1 VKKPEIVRA
10 SRIVFLCAA
19 LLLVSAVCTLAQTT
33 GSYERTFSQSKA
45 AVQKALQQ
53 IHSSLAGRLPVLE
66 GFASAEENLD
76 HHDLDHY
83 DRGFYQARVE
93 VVATPSGAT
102 RVRLNTK
109 VTAFYTDT
117 NVPSR
122 SGYKLLTSNGRIES
136 DLLDQLSEKLASGGN
151 SKSSLSEE
159 AVASSPKT
167 TSPVKPEPTIA
178 APNTPDRGAF
188 SSSRS
193 QSLSA
198 QEHGFSHMA
207 APAKAPDPAMA
218 NLQAEADSLQEV
230 LKNQAH
236 PKNLVAVKKSGTPV
250 VASAS
255 LSAKTL
261 FMASLHDEF
270 EMLDFN
276 SDWVHVR
283 ISGLS
288 RGWIWR
294 DSLEMPEGIP
304 DTAAHPAK
312 ERPAA
317 ADVYQATRD
326 EVAPFPG
333 DWEPL
338 RGKTVKIITMQK
350 VDENAKDSGAQ
361 ARMEFAKYEFDL
373 NFADV
378 NLKAKELAGIVLMF
392 DSADGGMVAVTLP
405 VLQQWKAGT
414 LSDAALWH
422 KCFFDPPEVFNPSA
436 AAATQ

>member
-1 VKKPEIVRA
+1 MA
-10 SRIVFLCAA
+10 CQATLCAA
-19 LLLVSAVCTLAQTT
+19 ILLCGVGACAQS
-33 GSYERTFSQSKA
+33 SYERTFPQSKA

-53 IHSSLAGRLPVLE
+53 IHASLAGRLPVLD
-66 GFASAEENLD
+66 GFATASENSLER
-76 HHDLDHY
+76 Y
-83 DRGFYQARVE
+83 DRGFYQSQVE
-93 VVATPSGAT
+93 VVPTPSGGAK
-102 RVRLNTK
+102 VRISAK
-109 VTAFYTDT
+109 VTAFYTDPK
-117 NVPSR
+117 VSSR

-136 DLLDQLSEKLASGGN
+136 DLLDQLSEKLGKTGSAASAT
-151 SKSSLSEE
+151 SEE
-159 AVASSPKT
+159 AVVPLPKAA
-167 TSPVKPEPTIA
+167 SPVKKEPTVAAA
-178 APNTPDRGAF
+178 APDAIDRGSF
-188 SSSRS
+188 SSSLN

-198 QEHGFSHMA
+198 QERGLMHGAPPKARDA
-207 APAKAPDPAMA
+207 ATT

-255 LSAKTL
+255 LTAKTM
-261 FMASLHDEF
+261 FMASVHDEF

-312 ERPAA
+312 EKPAA
-317 ADVYQATRD
+317 ADIYQASRD

-338 RGKTVKIITMQK
+338 RGKTVKIVTVQK
-350 VDENAKDSGAQ
+350 LDENAKDSGAQ

-373 NFADV
+373 HFTEV
-378 NLKAKELAGIVLMF
+378 NQKAKELAGIVLMF

-414 LSDAALWH
+414 LSDVALFH
-422 KCFFDPPEVFNPSA
+422 KCFFDPPEVFNPTASS
-436 AAATQ
+436 TSQ